1 IKDSIPGL
9 LQRFYL
15 PSREIQEME
24 GDKDIAKEL
33 PSNNRIH
40 LATDVPIRK
49 IGIRIS
55 NLIRNQ
61 VVRGSMDQSSIL
73 DYL

>member
-1 IKDSIPGL
+1 
-9 LQRFYL
+9 
-15 PSREIQEME
+15 ME
-24 GDKDIAKEL
+24 GDKDIAKQL

-49 IGIRIS
+49 IGLRIS